1 MLFGIGFAVAAV
13 GWAFMLFGVGSNGG
27 YAGFEVAN
35 LHAVQIAQGIINGG
49 YALIVAGAVKQG
61 VDRVCV
67 YLGGNADMRA
77 AFERS
82 QMYQSGNSQSTSA
95 PADDEVLAN
104 REPTPNDVADLERR
118 LQEARKKAQP
128 SGV

>member
-1 MLFGIGFAVAAV
+1 MLFAMGFVVAAV

-27 YAGFEVAN
+27 YGGFEVAN

-67 YLGGNADMRA
+67 YLGGNTDMRA

-82 QMYQSGNSQSTSA
+82 QMQQSGDSQLTRA
-95 PADDEVLAN
+95 PAADEVMAD
-104 REPTPNDVADLERR
+104 REPTPGDIADLERR
-118 LQEARKKAQP
+118 LQAARQKA
-128 SGV
+128 